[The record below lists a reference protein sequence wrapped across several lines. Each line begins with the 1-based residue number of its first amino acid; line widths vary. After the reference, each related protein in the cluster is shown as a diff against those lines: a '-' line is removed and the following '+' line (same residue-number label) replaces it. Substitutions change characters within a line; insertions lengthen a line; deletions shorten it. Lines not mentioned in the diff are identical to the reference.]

1 MTEQAD
7 PRIAEMITKV
17 FSSFLKKKK
26 KNSSLRHLRT
36 VGNFRKLISTELYS
50 QKK

>member
-26 KNSSLRHLRT
+26 KFIIKTFKDSREFPETDKHRT
-36 VGNFRKLISTELYS
+36 I
-50 QKK
+50 

>member
-26 KNSSLRHLRT
+26 KKFIIKTFKDSREFPETDKHRT
-36 VGNFRKLISTELYS
+36 I
-50 QKK
+50 